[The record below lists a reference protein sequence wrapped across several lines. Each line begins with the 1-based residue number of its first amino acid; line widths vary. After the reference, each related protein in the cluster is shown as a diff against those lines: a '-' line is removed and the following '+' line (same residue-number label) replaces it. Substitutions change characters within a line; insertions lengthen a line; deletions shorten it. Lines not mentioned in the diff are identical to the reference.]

1 MSAHCRFKYVLLRYN
16 FKSDPRNLG
25 AVVILSADES
35 TYTGQILLLF
45 CAGSLTG
52 GLLKILDPADSIR
65 VSPIQQVSGVQIGR
79 PQAHGF

>member
-1 MSAHCRFKYVLLRYN
+1 MSAHCRFKYVSPRYN

-45 CAGSLTG
+45 CAGCLTG
-52 GLLKILDPADSIR
+52 SRLKIPDPADSIR
-65 VSPIQQVSGVQIGR
+65 VSPIQQVSGVHVGR
-79 PQAHGF
+79 PPAHDS